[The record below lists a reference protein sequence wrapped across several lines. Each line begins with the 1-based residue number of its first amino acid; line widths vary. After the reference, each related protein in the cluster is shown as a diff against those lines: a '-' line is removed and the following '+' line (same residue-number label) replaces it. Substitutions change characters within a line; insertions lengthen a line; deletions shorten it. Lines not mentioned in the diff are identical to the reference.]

1 MRNGVSFQKIV
12 QGGVGKD
19 DPEAEGVV
27 RSVALDDGDLVPGIG
42 PLHQNREV
50 QASRTAADRDD
61 LHACDC
67 TEGRTV
73 DGPVTAYA
81 GGRRPHEDTTLPAE
95 PGLGRRS
102 HARPRGDPADW
113 RHRRRRTGSGS
124 TGPEH
129 PGTVPPNDNYR
140 ANYFVD
146 YHVNPGS
153 TGTVTGT
160 QGTAGTLN
168 DDRGQS
174 LYRDQQR
181 DPIDWRSD
189 DASRGMYDP
198 FARELQ
204 RFRGEMGTRYR

>member
-1 MRNGVSFQKIV
+1 MIVPKAAQSTARLLPTPEGGGPYEDPTLPAALVS
-12 QGGVGKD
+12 
-19 DPEAEGVV
+19 AVV
-27 RSVALDDGDLVPGIG
+27 LTLGLVVTLPTG
-42 PLHQNREV
+42 
-50 QASRTAADRDD
+50 ATAADGTGT
-61 LHACDC
+61 A
-67 TEGRTV
+67 GRQ
-73 DGPVTAYA
+73 
-81 GGRRPHEDTTLPAE
+81 
-95 PGLGRRS
+95 
-102 HARPRGDPADW
+102 DP
-113 RHRRRRTGSGS
+113 S
-124 TGPEH
+124 TQ
-129 PGTVPPNDNYR
+129 GTVPPNDNYR

-160 QGTAGTLN
+160 QGTVGTLN

-204 RFRGEMGTRYR
+204 RFRGETGTRYR